1 MEASFMSAQVCV
13 LASSSRGNSTAL
25 SFDSSGRFIL
35 VDAGLTPRGVRS
47 ALAKAQA
54 VGSFHTLRAIFLTH
68 LDRDHWSPAW
78 SRQLNR
84 APVPVI
90 VRAEHAEAALQLGV
104 PRHCLRAVRGRFA
117 LGETAQV
124 QAVAVPHDEAGSTAF
139 RFDCESGSIGHA
151 TDLGAVEDRLV
162 DAFDGLDFL
171 SIESNYDLALQQA
184 SSRPWFLKQRIMG
197 GRGHL
202 SNDESAAAVARL
214 ASGGTIRQLV
224 LLHLSI
230 ECNRPAIAAE
240 AMTRA
245 IPHLAATMVV
255 SKPFEPS
262 PVMRVRCMRHD
273 PAPQPQDSAAVES
286 AALR

>member
-1 MEASFMSAQVCV
+1 MSAQVCV
-13 LASSSRGNSTAL
+13 LASSSRGNATAI
-25 SFDSSGRFIL
+25 SFDASGRFIL
-35 VDAGLTPRGVRS
+35 VDAGLTPRGVRT
-47 ALAKAQA
+47 ALSQAQA
-54 VGSFHTLRAIFLTH
+54 VSSFHTLRAIFLTH

-78 SRQLNR
+78 TRQLNR
-84 APVPVI
+84 APVPVV
-90 VRAEHAEAALQLGV
+90 VRAEHAESALQLGV
-104 PRHCLRAVRGRFA
+104 PKHCLRAVRGRFA
-117 LGETAQV
+117 LGETAQ
-124 QAVAVPHDEAGSTAF
+124 ADAIEVPHDDAGSTAF

-151 TDLGAVEDRLV
+151 TDLGAVENRLV
-162 DAFDGLDFL
+162 DAFQGLDLL

-214 ASGGTIRQLV
+214 AAGGTIRQLV

-240 AMTRA
+240 AMSA
-245 IPHLAATMVV
+245 AVPALAATMVV

-262 PVMRVRCMRHD
+262 PVLRVRCMRGS
-273 PAPQPQDSAAVES
+273 APNLREDSVAVAS
-286 AALR
+286 SPLR